1 MIDFVIYEDEKH
13 FRKMYISV
21 ISKIL
26 ANKKS
31 AYKIT
36 ELDHYDVEQIKEIN
50 KKSGK
55 KIYILD
61 IEVPGKN
68 GIDLAREIRNKG
80 DWSSPIIMITT
91 HEYLKESAY
100 TSKILMLDFISK
112 FYMCEESLKEAINI
126 SLNILTDISSLNF
139 KYDSEIYQIPYD
151 KIYYIEKNID
161 NPYSTIV
168 TKDDRLCIKKSMTDI
183 ANELEKDERFFR
195 THRSCIVNIDKIIS
209 VELKNCIIHFNN
221 DIETSLLSR
230 NKKQE
235 LKDKITNKNIG
246 WDDNDR
252 IF

>member
-1 MIDFVIYEDEKH
+1 MIDFVIYEDEKQ
-13 FRKMYISV
+13 FRKIYISV

-26 ANKKS
+26 ANKKF

-36 ELDHYDVEQIKEIN
+36 ELDHYNVEEIKEIN
-50 KKSGK
+50 KRVGK

-80 DWSSPIIMITT
+80 DWNSPIIMVTT
-91 HEYLKESAY
+91 HENLKENAY

-112 FYMCEESLKEAINI
+112 FYMCEENLREAINI
-126 SLNILTDISSLNF
+126 SLNILTGISSLNF
-139 KYDSEIYQIPYD
+139 KCDGEIYQVPYD

-168 TKDDRLCIKKSMTDI
+168 TKDDKLCIKKSMTDI
-183 ANELEKDERFFR
+183 VNELECDERFFR
-195 THRSCIVNIDKIIS
+195 THRSCIVNTDKIIS
-209 VELKNCIIHFNN
+209 IELKNCIIHFVD
-221 DIETSLLSR
+221 DINTSLLSR

-246 WDDNDR
+246 WDDNDEVY
-252 IF
+252 